1 MSRILSRLDLR
12 FSSLPL
18 LRLSTTVTSAPSPT
32 SSSTKWLP
40 MTLAPPVTRT
50 VLSFQYMGID
60 LIKIQSLRDSLE
72 LGQYR
77 YSPVREI
84 QKLRFVSS
92 GPLLARLR
100 PQRSSFSYE

>member
-1 MSRILSRLDLR
+1 MSRILSRLNFR

-40 MTLAPPVTRT
+40 MKLAPPVTRT
-50 VLSFQYMGID
+50 VLSFQYSGID
-60 LIKIQSLRDSLE
+60 LIKIQSLRDSSE

-77 YSPVREI
+77 YRPVRKI
-84 QKLRFVSS
+84 HKLRVVSR
-92 GPLLARLR
+92 GPIHARLR
-100 PQRSSFSYE
+100 PHRSSFSYE